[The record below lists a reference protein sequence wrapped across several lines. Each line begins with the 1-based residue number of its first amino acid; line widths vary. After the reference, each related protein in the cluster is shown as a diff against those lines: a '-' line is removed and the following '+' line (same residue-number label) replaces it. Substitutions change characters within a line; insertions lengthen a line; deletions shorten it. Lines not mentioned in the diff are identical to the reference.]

1 MDRDAGEWWD
11 LLFGTWMD
19 FLCIDFGIPGMSDEK
34 NFSFFFLHTL
44 GIYLIYHDIS

>member
-34 NFSFFFLHTL
+34 NFSFFSPYIGYIF
-44 GIYLIYHDIS
+44 DIS